1 MFDRPGPMSAPF
13 RAGVFQVM
21 TRVAQPVSGFIQFT
35 GNVPLLPLSRFGQY
49 TGSRYQNHQRKQQ
62 GSDSHNFLLTNSIAA
77 GYHDQELWTVEI
89 LCRKT
94 VLLAPPLS
102 ILVRCPRSAGHT
114 DVS

>member
-1 MFDRPGPMSAPF
+1 MLDRPGPMSAPF

-62 GSDSHNFLLTNSIAA
+62 GSDSHISSLRIRSRQVTTIRNYGLWKFFAIAQDNGGCA
-77 GYHDQELWTVEI
+77 AADISTF
-89 LCRKT
+89 RN
-94 VLLAPPLS
+94 P
-102 ILVRCPRSAGHT
+102 
-114 DVS
+114 